1 MAKIGVLSALF
12 LLFSPI
18 FASECSFANP
28 SINEKNAEKNSA
40 SDKAKK
46 GNKYRFEDY
55 SERKMAENGQILR
68 ARLTVMTFFFSVVL
82 KTRAFFRVFR
92 RFFGFLGSIFE
103 FFCVFLAI
111 QSIFLFFFF
120 VTGFFFLVF

>member
-40 SDKAKK
+40 PEKAQK

-68 ARLTVMTFFFSVVL
+68 ARLTVSD
-82 KTRAFFRVFR
+82 
-92 RFFGFLGSIFE
+92 
-103 FFCVFLAI
+103 
-111 QSIFLFFFF
+111 FFFF
-120 VTGFFFLVF
+120 RGFENARFFSRFSTIFSVF